1 MSTGRWGLRD
11 YEAVYIFDSALEEA
25 RINEKLDRYHGLLTG
40 ENGGQ
45 VTAVDHWGKRQLAYQ
60 IEDRD
65 NGYFVV
71 AHFNAAPP
79 ALPEYERALK
89 LDDDLLRYLVVI
101 NEGEL
106 STTPVMPE
114 PPRSDEDEE
123 EE

>member
-1 MSTGRWGLRD
+1 VLRD

-45 VTAVDHWGKRQLAYQ
+45 ITAVDHWGKRQLAYP

-65 NGYFVV
+65 NGYYVV
-71 AHFNAAPP
+71 AHFNAAPT
-79 ALPEYERALK
+79 ALPEYERVLK
-89 LDDDLLRYLVVI
+89 LDEDLLRYLVVI

-114 PPRSDEDEE
+114 APKSDEDEDEDEE
-123 EE
+123 E